1 MRAHASKG
9 SFAVKISAAIL
20 LVTLVAGL
28 HAAAVPAAVGGS
40 SSSTRAGASGPVAAY
55 SFDDGSGT
63 TLADIS
69 GKGNTGTI
77 SGPTWT
83 SGRNGGAL
91 NFDGVN
97 DWVTV
102 ADSASLDLT
111 GDMTL
116 EAWAQPT
123 AIASWPTIATKE
135 TTGNLVYGLFASSDT
150 DQAASIITLSN
161 SGEQDIVRG
170 GTILPLG
177 TWTHLAAT
185 YNGNRLKL
193 YVNGSQVG
201 SLSAGGSIGTSNQP
215 LRIGGNNVWGE
226 WFQGK
231 LDDLRIYNRA
241 LTATQINNDKNTPV
255 GSPPAD
261 KQAPST
267 PTNLRT
273 TTSTATSISLSWDAA
288 TDNTGVAGYTVYNA
302 ATSVANSSAT
312 SYTLS
317 GLACATTYSL
327 AVDAYDAAG
336 NRSAKAQISA
346 STGACPDTSPPT
358 TPTGLAASTPTQ
370 TSITVSWT
378 GSSDNVGVTGYGRY
392 SNGALVSSGTG
403 TSYTYTGLTCGTSY
417 TLAVDAYDAA
427 GNRSGK
433 ATITKATSACPAAA
447 GPVAAYS
454 FDAGSGT
461 TLADVTGKGN
471 TGTISGPIW
480 TSGRNGGALN
490 FDGVNDWV
498 TVADSSTLD
507 LTNAMT
513 LEAWAQPSALVSWP
527 TIVTKETTGN
537 LVYGLFA
544 NSDTDQAASI
554 LTLASNGTQDI
565 VRGTNTLPVATWTH
579 LAATYDGS
587 ALKLY
592 VNGSQVGSIPV
603 SGLIGTSSQPL
614 RIGGNNIWGEWFQG
628 KLDDLR
634 VYNRAL
640 TAAEINTDKNTPVGT
655 VSGGDTQAP
664 TSPANLTVTGTGTG
678 SITLGWSASLDNV
691 GVTGYGHYSNGVLL
705 SDSAGTSYTFTG
717 LTCGTSYTLAVDAY
731 DAGANRSAK
740 AQITAATSACPAGD
754 TTPPTAPANLTV
766 TGTAADSIS
775 LSWSASIDNVGV
787 VGYGRYQNGS
797 LLSSAAGTSY
807 TFGGLSCGTTYT
819 LAVDAYDAAGNRSAK
834 AQTIVSTSACPA
846 PLPSSS
852 GANLWVDTTGG
863 TCTRSGSLVAYS
875 DGAACSWQQANAA
888 CLGGD
893 TVLVK
898 AGSYGNVIIRG
909 SNGRTSACTIKVASG
924 ETVTLGTLELG
935 IWQSCSPGANS
946 SSTTNWL
953 TIVGPLKSR
962 EFHADCSNQ
971 ITVDNLDMDAGRQ
984 QITQPFQAQA
994 GTTNFTLRNSKVHD
1008 ALNPNAMM
1016 VLEGSNFTIDN
1027 NDIYN
1032 DLNNTNGA
1040 IHDECLRTQPV
1051 QNMKLT
1057 RNHFWSCN
1065 VMDVFLTGGSG
1076 RNLATNWLI
1085 ENNIFEAPTG
1095 SSGNA
1100 ANAVFVRDGS
1110 DAYVVPDGFI
1120 VRYNTFG
1127 SSGMYLVAGNTTP
1140 TSNGAQIHGNYFA
1153 TNTPCG
1159 VPNTS
1164 YSYNITPTGVD
1175 NCGGTGAQSFAAST
1189 INSGFTSY
1197 HPYSGNGGSS
1207 AEPAG
1212 DYHLNATSPLIN
1224 RANPANYPTLDRDN
1238 GSRYKGTAPDAG
1250 AYEAG

>member
-9 SFAVKISAAIL
+9 SSAAKISAAIL

-28 HAAAVPAAVGGS
+28 QAAAVPAAVGGS

-63 TLADIS
+63 TLADVS
-69 GKGNTGTI
+69 GTGNTGTI

-97 DWVTV
+97 DWVTI

-111 GDMTL
+111 SAMTL

-150 DQAASIITLSN
+150 GQAASIVTLSN
-161 SGEQDIVRG
+161 TGEQAIVRG
-170 GTILPLG
+170 ATILPLG
-177 TWTHLAAT
+177 TWTHVAAT
-185 YNGNRLKL
+185 YNGSKLKL
-193 YVNGSQVG
+193 YVNGTQVG
-201 SLSAGGSIGTSNQP
+201 SLSANGSIGTSNQP
-215 LRIGGNNVWGE
+215 LRIGGNAIWGE

-241 LTATQINNDKNTPV
+241 LTVNQINNDKNTPL

-267 PTNLRT
+267 PTNLRAT
-273 TTSTATSISLSWDAA
+273 SSTATSISLGWDAS
-288 TDNTGVAGYTVYNA
+288 TDNTGVAGYTVYKAA
-302 ATSVANSSAT
+302 ATVANSSAT

-392 SNGALVSSGTG
+392 SNGTLVSSGTG

-427 GNRSGK
+427 G
-433 ATITKATSACPAAA
+433 
-447 GPVAAYS
+447 
-454 FDAGSGT
+454 SGT
-461 TLADVTGKGN
+461 TLADVSGKGN
-471 TGTISGPIW
+471 TGTITGPTW
-480 TSGRNGGALN
+480 TSGRNGGALS

-513 LEAWAQPSALVSWP
+513 LEAWAQPSALASWP

-544 NSDTDQAASI
+544 SSDTNQAASI

-565 VRGTNTLPVATWTH
+565 VRDSNTLPVATWTH

-634 VYNRAL
+634 IYNRAL

-664 TSPANLTVTGTGTG
+664 TAPANLTVTGTGTG
-678 SITLGWSASLDNV
+678 SISLGWSASLDNV
-691 GVTGYGHYSNGVLL
+691 GV
-705 SDSAGTSYTFTG
+705 
-717 LTCGTSYTLAVDAY
+717 
-731 DAGANRSAK
+731 
-740 AQITAATSACPAGD
+740 I
-754 TTPPTAPANLTV
+754 
-766 TGTAADSIS
+766 
-775 LSWSASIDNVGV
+775 
-787 VGYGRYQNGS
+787 GYGRYQNGT

-807 TFGGLSCGTTYT
+807 SFSGLSCGTTYT

-834 AQTIVSTSACPA
+834 AQAIASTSACPA

-852 GANLWVDTTGG
+852 GANLWVDTSGG
-863 TCTRSGSLVAYS
+863 TCARSGSLVAYS

-898 AGSYGNVIIRG
+898 GGSYVNVVVRG

-924 ETVTLGTLELG
+924 ETVTRGTLE
-935 IWQSCSPGANS
+935 
-946 SSTTNWL
+946 
-953 TIVGPLKSR
+953 VG
-962 EFHADCSNQ
+962 
-971 ITVDNLDMDAGRQ
+971 T
-984 QITQPFQAQA
+984 
-994 GTTNFTLRNSKVHD
+994 
-1008 ALNPNAMM
+1008 
-1016 VLEGSNFTIDN
+1016 
-1027 NDIYN
+1027 
-1032 DLNNTNGA
+1032 
-1040 IHDECLRTQPV
+1040 
-1051 QNMKLT
+1051 
-1057 RNHFWSCN
+1057 
-1065 VMDVFLTGGSG
+1065 
-1076 RNLATNWLI
+1076 
-1085 ENNIFEAPTG
+1085 
-1095 SSGNA
+1095 
-1100 ANAVFVRDGS
+1100 
-1110 DAYVVPDGFI
+1110 
-1120 VRYNTFG
+1120 
-1127 SSGMYLVAGNTTP
+1127 
-1140 TSNGAQIHGNYFA
+1140 
-1153 TNTPCG
+1153 
-1159 VPNTS
+1159 
-1164 YSYNITPTGVD
+1164 
-1175 NCGGTGAQSFAAST
+1175 
-1189 INSGFTSY
+1189 
-1197 HPYSGNGGSS
+1197 
-1207 AEPAG
+1207 
-1212 DYHLNATSPLIN
+1212 
-1224 RANPANYPTLDRDN
+1224 
-1238 GSRYKGTAPDAG
+1238 
-1250 AYEAG
+1250 